1 MKNYFFVEV
10 NDWSKNDIEGL
21 EVKCII
27 ENAERTITPTTDFVL
42 NQNERFYFLPG
53 VSIPRIKLKEL
64 YASTKSKT
72 VREIDEAT
80 KIIVG
85 GKTKDKLFE
94 WNWFYWIKTEAF
106 EEVLLFIHNNNQM
119 DTYKYNNIKEALET
133 YTEDMLLCN
142 YDLIRICNQLP
153 INRELFCHSS
163 ERFDTVDSDY
173 SDVLLPANLA
183 KLCDE
188 SSLIELANGDESNT
202 IDRSMYET
210 LSEMFESDDTDNRVL
225 AMEIMANSNYKESLL
240 YLCFLF
246 EQYSYQISNIKS
258 RNHVNF
264 KSLTNYMG
272 FNSPTYCS
280 MEKDDIVK
288 LLIER
293 DVFTK
298 EMGME
303 LLNKYKGEVEGSG
316 GTKFF
321 KVAKI
326 TFEERVINYL
336 KEKNNVTNPE

>member
-1 MKNYFFVEV
+1 MKNYFYVRV
-10 NDWSKNDIEGL
+10 NDWSTNDIEGL
-21 EVKCII
+21 EIKSII
-27 ENAERTITPTTDFVL
+27 EDSEKAIIPTTDFVL

-72 VREIDEAT
+72 VREFDEAT

-94 WNWFYWIKTEAF
+94 WNWLYWIKTEAF
-106 EEVLLFIHNNNQM
+106 KEVLLFIHTNNQM
-119 DTYKYNNIKEALET
+119 DTLKYNNITEALEA
-133 YTEDMLLCN
+133 YPEDMLLCD
-142 YDLIRICNQLP
+142 YDLIRICNHLG

-163 ERFDTVDSDY
+163 QRFDTVNSDY

-183 KLCDE
+183 KLYDE

-202 IDRSMYET
+202 IDKSMYET

-264 KSLTNYMG
+264 KSLSNYMG
-272 FNSPTYCS
+272 FASPTYCS
-280 MEKDDIVK
+280 MDKDRIVK
-288 LLIER
+288 LLMER

-326 TFEERVINYL
+326 TFEEEVINYL

>member
-1 MKNYFFVEV
+1 MKNYFFVQV
-10 NDWSKNDIEGL
+10 NDFSSNDIEGL
-21 EVKCII
+21 EVKFII
-27 ENAERTITPTTDFVL
+27 EHVERTIRPTTDFVL

-53 VSIPRIKLKEL
+53 VSIPRIKLKDL
-64 YASTKSKT
+64 YANTKSKT
-72 VREIDEAT
+72 VRELDEAT

-85 GKTKDKLFE
+85 GKTKDKLFD
-94 WNWFYWIKTEAF
+94 WNWLYWIKTEAF
-106 EEVLLFIHNNNQM
+106 KEVLLFIHTNDQM
-119 DTYKYNNIKEALET
+119 DTYKYTNIAEALET
-133 YTEDMLLCN
+133 YTEDILLCN

-163 ERFDTVDSDY
+163 ERFDTINSDY
-173 SDVLLPANLA
+173 SDILLPANLA
-183 KLCDE
+183 KLYDE

-202 IDRSMYET
+202 IDKSMYET

-246 EQYSYQISNIKS
+246 EQYSYHICSIKS

-303 LLNKYKGEVEGSG
+303 LLTKYKGEVEGRG
-316 GTKFF
+316 ATKFF

-326 TFEERVINYL
+326 TFEEEVINYL